1 MDVIADADRML
12 HSGAVTEPRRIA
24 IALFDDLQTLDATG
38 PAEVFSTASRLCRE
52 RGRRP
57 YELRLASLDG
67 GPVTTSSGIQ
77 LGAACSFGQLLSEP
91 LDTLLVPGGYG
102 IHTAVLDARFL
113 AGVGLLARRARRV
126 ASVCTGT
133 FALGALGLLDGRR
146 ATTHWSRCT
155 ELAERFPAVDVV
167 PDAIY
172 VRDGTLWSS
181 AGVTAGMDLALAL
194 VEDDLDAEV
203 AREVARWL
211 VLFLRRPGGQ
221 SQFSTQLR
229 AGPAERQVLRELQ
242 AFAAEHPEA
251 DLSLDALARRAHLSA
266 RHLSRLCR
274 RELGQAP
281 GAYVEA
287 VRIEAARRLLETTR
301 LGVDAVASRC
311 GLGSAETLRRA
322 FLRTVG
328 VTPSSYRARF
338 QNPHPAHRE
347 AS

>member
-1 MDVIADADRML
+1 
-12 HSGAVTEPRRIA
+12 VTQPHRIA
-24 IALFDDLQTLDATG
+24 IALFQDVQTLDATG
-38 PAEVFSTASRLCRE
+38 PAEVFATASRLARE
-52 RGRRP
+52 SGRRG
-57 YELRLASLDG
+57 YAIELASLDG
-67 GPVTTSSGIQ
+67 QPVRSSSGIQ
-77 LGAACSFGQLLSEP
+77 LGASCRLGALGDV
-91 LDTLLVPGGYG
+91 DTLLVPGGYG
-102 IHTAVLDARFL
+102 IHPASRDPAFL
-113 AGVGLLARRARRV
+113 AALGRAATQARRV
-126 ASVCTGT
+126 TSVCTGA

-146 ATTHWSRCT
+146 ATTHWSRCD
-155 ELAERFPAVDVV
+155 ELADRFPEVDVV

-172 VRDGTLWSS
+172 VQDGTLWSS

-194 VEDDLDAEV
+194 VEEDLDAEV

-229 AGPAERQVLRELQ
+229 AGPAERRVLRELQ

-251 DLSLDALARRAHLSA
+251 DLSCEALARRAHLSV
-266 RHLSRLCR
+266 RHLSRLFR

-281 GAYVEA
+281 GQYVEA
-287 VRIEAARRLLETTR
+287 VRVEAARRLLETTR
-301 LGVDAVASRC
+301 LGVDTIAGRC
-311 GLGSAETLRRA
+311 GLGSPETLRRA

-338 QNPHPAHRE
+338 QNPIASIQE